1 MQPHCR
7 SSHHLHSAQSV
18 PRGDPRLQG
27 APVPTYVHSSMP
39 SQDTYADHL
48 QVVIQRSYITPET
61 GSNTAQLLSRMD
73 EDSPMAGIKME
84 GRMITVLDANSS
96 PKWNIVPAV
105 QHLFDRMHSED
116 QDTFRACKPHH
127 QHQRS
132 LIDLLNWTRDNP
144 KLTPPQEML
153 NALCHS
159 KPGDNSKKRW
169 LVQFF
174 LLCES
179 AHVKLS

>member
-18 PRGDPRLQG
+18 PREDPRLQG
-27 APVPTYVHSSMP
+27 GPVPTYVHSP
-39 SQDTYADHL
+39 VTSQDTYTDRVQL
-48 QVVIQRSYITPET
+48 VIQRSYITPEA
-61 GSNTAQLLSRMD
+61 GSDTAHWLGQMD

-84 GRMITVLDANSS
+84 GRMVTVLDANSS
-96 PKWNIVPAV
+96 PKWDIIPAV
-105 QHLFDRMHSED
+105 RPLFDKMHRED
-116 QDTFRACKPHH
+116 QDTFRACQPHQ

-132 LIDLLNWTRDNP
+132 LIELLNWTRAHP
-144 KLTPPQEML
+144 KSTPPQEML

-159 KPGDNSKKRW
+159 KPGDSSKKRW

-179 AHVKLS
+179 PHVNLS